1 MNSRTHRSRNC
12 LSFKTINTMET
23 KELVLNK
30 LKEKFPEINFETS
43 DFRDQLCVKFD
54 KKNIQAVCK
63 FLKEDP
69 ELEFLHCAD
78 VTAIDWAKRK
88 DRFTVVYNI
97 FSLKNKF
104 RLRLK
109 ADVDESDC
117 TIDSVTSIWKTANWQ
132 ERETYDMYGI
142 KFNNHPD
149 PRRMYMPEEFEYHP
163 LRKDFP
169 LMGIPGSLPLPKK

>member
-1 MNSRTHRSRNC
+1 MDIKA
-12 LSFKTINTMET
+12 LIPQ
-23 KELVLNK
+23 K
-30 LKEKFPEINFETS
+30 LKEKFSSVEFEVS
-43 DFRDQLCVKFD
+43 DYKDELTIKFD
-54 KKNIQAVCK
+54 KKYILEVCA
-63 FLKEDP
+63 FLKSDP
-69 ELEFLHCAD
+69 ELEFNWCSD
-78 VTAIDWAKRK
+78 VTAVDWATRQN
-88 DRFTVVYNI
+88 RFTVVYNI
-97 FSLKNKF
+97 FSIKHNF

-117 TIDSVTSIWKTANWQ
+117 SIDSVSKVWQASNWQ

-149 PRRMYMPEEFEYHP
+149 LRRMYMPEEFEYYP

>member
-1 MNSRTHRSRNC
+1 MD
-12 LSFKTINTMET
+12 LKALIP
-23 KELVLNK
+23 KK
-30 LKEKFPEINFETS
+30 LKEKFQSVDFEVS
-43 DFRDQLCVKFD
+43 DYRDELTIKFD
-54 KKNIQAVCK
+54 KKYIVEICS
-63 FLKEDP
+63 FLKSDS
-69 ELEFLHCAD
+69 ELEFNFCSD
-78 VTAIDWAKRK
+78 VTAIDWAARK
-88 DRFTVVYNI
+88 NRFTVVYNI
-97 FSLKNKF
+97 FSMKHNF

-117 TIDSVTSIWKTANWQ
+117 SINSVSSVWKAANWQ

-149 PRRMYMPEEFEYHP
+149 LRRMYMPEEFEYYP